1 MKKINFCAMALAAL
15 TMFSCT
21 QEESMNL
28 PVAGEKANVT
38 LNLKGEESAGTRAT
52 GATDKDT
59 QINNYIAF
67 FFNGQG
73 ELVSKHEVSNPT
85 SGGADRLTTTTAATE
100 VYIVANVGKLDK
112 SGFESVVNKKQIA
125 QVVKSLSK
133 EGTPLPHC
141 ESTQTSDNVWMEG
154 TGTVAFT
161 EGTATGKAEVKLS
174 FLAAKVTVTVVDRRT
189 GNDAGGAIYIEND
202 SIVLLNAG
210 GDAKFFDTD
219 KTTQTNFFNGVT
231 SYLNPSNKVGASF
244 LREPYAESGVHFYAF
259 GNASSTQPTI
269 LAIKATRTEQN
280 VGTSTV
286 YYPIAFSDLDAGKI
300 DPKAST
306 FAPGYSYEI
315 TLTLTGNVAA
325 GGGNGTV
332 DPEQPLV
339 SGDVT
344 VTIQKAEWV
353 VKSIDK
359 EFN

>member
-1 MKKINFCAMALAAL
+1 
-15 TMFSCT
+15 
-21 QEESMNL
+21 MNL

-85 SGGADRLTTTTAATE
+85 SGGANQLTTTTAATE
-100 VYIVANVGKLDK
+100 VYIVANVGGLDK

-133 EGTPLPHC
+133 EGTAPPHS

-154 TGTVAFT
+154 TGNVKFA
-161 EGTATGKAEVKLS
+161 EGTATGTAEVKLS
-174 FLAAKVTVTVVDRRT
+174 FLAAKVTVAVVDRRT
-189 GNDAGGAIYIEND
+189 GNDAGGAIYIKND
-202 SIVLLNAG
+202 KIVLLNAG

-219 KTTQTNFFNGVT
+219 KTTQTSFFNGDA
-231 SYLNPSNKVGASF
+231 SYPDPANSVVASF
-244 LREPYAESGVHFYAF
+244 LSKTYAESGVHFYAF

-269 LAIKATRTEQN
+269 LAIQATRTEQN
-280 VGTSTV
+280 GGTSTV
-286 YYPIAFSDLDAGKI
+286 YYPIAFSTLDAGAIK
-300 DPKAST
+300 PEAST

-344 VTIQKAEWV
+344 VTIEQAKWNPV
-353 VKSIDK
+353 DINK

>member
-1 MKKINFCAMALAAL
+1 MKKINFCAMALVAL

-52 GATDKDT
+52 GSTDTDT
-59 QINNYIAF
+59 QINDYIAF

-85 SGGADRLTTTTAATE
+85 SSGANQLTTTTAATE
-100 VYIVANVGKLDK
+100 VYIVANVGGLTG
-112 SGFESVVNKKQIA
+112 SGFEGVVNKKQIA

-133 EGTPLPHC
+133 GGTTPPNS

-154 TGTVAFT
+154 TGNVTFTKNTGAATVT
-161 EGTATGKAEVKLS
+161 LK
-174 FLAAKVTVTVVDRRT
+174 FLAAKVTVIVDDQRT
-189 GNDAGGAIYIEND
+189 GNTPTGAIYIEND

-231 SYLNPSNKVGASF
+231 SYLDPSNKVGASF

-269 LAIKATRTEQN
+269 LAIKATRTEKN

-286 YYPIAFSDLDAGKI
+286 YYPIAFSTLDAGAIK
-300 DPKAST
+300 PEAST

-344 VTIQKAEWV
+344 VTIEQAKWNPV
-353 VKSIDK
+353 DINK

>member
-1 MKKINFCAMALAAL
+1 
-15 TMFSCT
+15 
-21 QEESMNL
+21 MNL

-112 SGFESVVNKKQIA
+112 SGFENVVSKKQIA
-125 QVVKSLSK
+125 AIVKSLNQD
-133 EGTPLPHC
+133 GA
-141 ESTQTSDNVWMEG
+141 STQTSTNVWMEG
-154 TGTVAFT
+154 TGDVTFT
-161 EGTATGKAEVKLS
+161 ENTGTVTGKADVKLS
-174 FLAAKVTVTVVDRRT
+174 FLAAKVTVTVVDQRT
-189 GNDAGGAIYIEND
+189 ENVSGGAIHIEND

-231 SYLNPSNKVGASF
+231 SYLDPSNKVGASF

-269 LAIKATRTEQN
+269 LAIKATRTELN
-280 VGTSTV
+280 GGVSTV
-286 YYPIAFSDLDAGKI
+286 YYPIAFSTLDAGAI
-300 DPKAST
+300 DPDAST

-344 VTIQKAEWV
+344 VTISKAEWV
-353 VKSIDK
+353 VKSINK

>member
-1 MKKINFCAMALAAL
+1 
-15 TMFSCT
+15 
-21 QEESMNL
+21 MNL

-52 GATDKDT
+52 GSTDTDT

-73 ELVSKHEVSNPT
+73 ELVTKHEVDKSASTGP
-85 SGGADRLTTTTAATE
+85 DRLTTTTAATE
-100 VYIVANVGKLDK
+100 VYVVANVGGLTG
-112 SGFESVVNKKQIA
+112 SGFEGVVNKGQIA
-125 QVVKSLSK
+125 KVVKSLSK
-133 EGTPLPHC
+133 EGTAPPHS

-154 TGTVAFT
+154 TGTVTFT
-161 EGTATGKAEVKLS
+161 ENTGTVTGKAEVKLS
-174 FLAAKVTVTVVDRRT
+174 FLAAKVTVIVDDRRI
-189 GNDAGGAIYIEND
+189 GNDSGGAIYIKND

-210 GDAKFFDTD
+210 GDAKFFAAD
-219 KTTQTNFFNGVT
+219 KTTQTNFFNGIT
-231 SYLNPSNKVGASF
+231 SYLDPSNKVGASF
-244 LREPYAESGVHFYAF
+244 LREPYAANGVHFYAF

-269 LAIKATRTEQN
+269 LAIQATRTEKN
-280 VGTSTV
+280 GGASTV
-286 YYPIAFSDLDAGKI
+286 YYPIAFSKLDAGAIK
-300 DPKAST
+300 PEAST

-344 VTIQKAEWV
+344 VTIEQAKWNPV
-353 VKSIDK
+353 TVGK

>member
-52 GATDKDT
+52 GATGDDT

-67 FFNGQG
+67 FFNEQGQ
-73 ELVSKHEVSNPT
+73 LVTKHEVDKSANTGP
-85 SGGADRLTTTTAATE
+85 DRLTTTTAATE
-100 VYIVANVGKLDK
+100 VYVVANVGGLTG
-112 SGFESVVNKKQIA
+112 SGFEGVVNKDQIA
-125 QVVKSLSK
+125 KVVKSLSA
-133 EGTPLPHC
+133 GGSHDT
-141 ESTQTSDNVWMEG
+141 STQTSTNVWMEG
-154 TGTVAFT
+154 TGTVKFT
-161 EGTATGKAEVKLS
+161 ENTGAATVTLK
-174 FLAAKVTVTVVDRRT
+174 FLAAKVTVTVIDQRK
-189 GNDAGGAIYIEND
+189 GNTENGAIYIKND
-202 SIVLLNAG
+202 KIVLLNAG

-219 KTTQTNFFNGVT
+219 KTTQTSFFNGDA
-231 SYLNPSNKVGASF
+231 SYPDPANSVVASF
-244 LREPYAESGVHFYAF
+244 LSKTYAESGVHFYAF

-269 LAIKATRTEQN
+269 LAIQATRTEQN
-280 VGTSTV
+280 GGTSTV
-286 YYPIAFSDLDAGKI
+286 YYPIAFSTLDAGAIK
-300 DPKAST
+300 PEAST

-344 VTIQKAEWV
+344 VTIEQAKWNPV
-353 VKSIDK
+353 DVNK

>member
-1 MKKINFCAMALAAL
+1 
-15 TMFSCT
+15 
-21 QEESMNL
+21 MNL

-52 GATDKDT
+52 GATADDNEIK
-59 QINNYIAF
+59 NYIAF

-85 SGGADRLTTTTAATE
+85 SGGANQLTTTTAATE
-100 VYIVANVGKLDK
+100 VYIVANVGGLDK

-133 EGTPLPHC
+133 EGTPLPHS

-154 TGTVAFT
+154 TGDVTFT
-161 EGTATGKAEVKLS
+161 ENTGTVTGKADVKLS
-174 FLAAKVTVTVVDRRT
+174 FLAAKVTVTVVDQRT
-189 GNDAGGAIYIEND
+189 ENVSGGAIHIEND

-210 GDAKFFDTD
+210 GDAKFFAAD

-231 SYLNPSNKVGASF
+231 SYLDPSNKVGASF
-244 LREPYAESGVHFYAF
+244 LREPYAENGVHFYAF

-269 LAIKATRTEQN
+269 LAIKATRTEKN
-280 VGTSTV
+280 GGVSTV
-286 YYPIAFSDLDAGKI
+286 YYPIAFSTLDAGANNL
-300 DPKAST
+300 DAST
-306 FAPGYSYEI
+306 FAPGNSYEI

-344 VTIQKAEWV
+344 VTIQKAKWNPV
-353 VKSIDK
+353 TIGK

>member
-1 MKKINFCAMALAAL
+1 
-15 TMFSCT
+15 
-21 QEESMNL
+21 MNL

-73 ELVSKHEVSNPT
+73 ELVTKHEVDKSASTGP
-85 SGGADRLTTTTAATE
+85 DRFTTTTAATE
-100 VYIVANVGKLDK
+100 VYVVANVGGLTG

-125 QVVKSLSK
+125 QVVKSLSA
-133 EGTPLPHC
+133 GGSHDT
-141 ESTQTSDNVWMEG
+141 STQTSTNVWMEG
-154 TGTVAFT
+154 TGTVAFA
-161 EGTATGKAEVKLS
+161 EGTATGTAEVKLS
-174 FLAAKVTVTVVDRRT
+174 FLAAKVTVTVIDQRK
-189 GNDAGGAIYIEND
+189 GNTENGAIYIKND
-202 SIVLLNAG
+202 KIVLLNAG

-219 KTTQTNFFNGVT
+219 KTTQTSFFNGDA
-231 SYLNPSNKVGASF
+231 SYPDPANSVVASF
-244 LREPYAESGVHFYAF
+244 LSKTYAESGVHFYAF

-269 LAIKATRTEQN
+269 LAIQATRTEQN
-280 VGTSTV
+280 GGTSTV
-286 YYPIAFSDLDAGKI
+286 YYPIAFSTLDAGKI

-315 TLTLTGNVAA
+315 TLTLKGNVAA

-332 DPEQPLV
+332 NPEQPLV

-344 VTIQKAEWV
+344 VTIEQAKWSPAT
-353 VKSIDK
+353 IGK

>member
-1 MKKINFCAMALAAL
+1 
-15 TMFSCT
+15 
-21 QEESMNL
+21 MNL

-85 SGGADRLTTTTAATE
+85 SGGANQLTTTTAATE
-100 VYIVANVGKLDK
+100 VYIVANVGGLDK

-133 EGTPLPHC
+133 EGTAPPHS

-154 TGTVAFT
+154 TGNVKFA
-161 EGTATGKAEVKLS
+161 EGTATGTAEVKLS
-174 FLAAKVTVTVVDRRT
+174 FLAAKVTVAVVDRRT
-189 GNDAGGAIYIEND
+189 GNDAGGAIYIENNK
-202 SIVLLNAG
+202 IVLLNAG
-210 GDAKFFDTD
+210 GDAKFFAAD
-219 KTTQTNFFNGVT
+219 KTTQTSFFNGDA
-231 SYLNPSNKVGASF
+231 SYPNPANSVVASF
-244 LREPYAESGVHFYAF
+244 LSKSYAASGVQFYAF

-269 LAIKATRTEQN
+269 LAIQATRTEQN

-286 YYPIAFSDLDAGKI
+286 YYPIAFSTLDAGAVELE
-300 DPKAST
+300 AST

-339 SGDVT
+339 SGDVE
-344 VTIQKAEWV
+344 VTISKAEWKPV
-353 VKSIDK
+353 TINK

>member
-52 GATDKDT
+52 GSTGDDT

-67 FFNGQG
+67 FFNEQGQ
-73 ELVSKHEVSNPT
+73 LVTKHEVDKST
-85 SGGADRLTTTTAATE
+85 STGPDQLTTTTAATE

-112 SGFESVVNKKQIA
+112 SGFGNVVNKDQIA
-125 QVVKSLSK
+125 KVVKSLNQD
-133 EGTPLPHC
+133 GA
-141 ESTQTSDNVWMEG
+141 STQTSTNVWMEG
-154 TGTVAFT
+154 TGDVAFT
-161 EGTATGKAEVKLS
+161 ENRGAATVILK
-174 FLAAKVTVTVVDRRT
+174 FLAAKVTVTVVDQRE
-189 GNDAGGAIYIEND
+189 GNTENGAIYIKND
-202 SIVLLNAG
+202 NIVLLNAG

-219 KTTQTNFFNGVT
+219 KTTQTNFFSGAVNYPGSTAVE
-231 SYLNPSNKVGASF
+231 ASF
-244 LREPYAESGVHFYAF
+244 LSKPYAANGVHFYAF

-269 LAIKATRTEQN
+269 LAIQATRTEKN
-280 VGTSTV
+280 GGASTV
-286 YYPIAFSDLDAGKI
+286 YYPIAFSKLDAGANNL
-300 DPKAST
+300 DAST

-315 TLTLTGNVAA
+315 TLTLKGNVAA

-332 DPEQPLV
+332 NPEQPLV
-339 SGDVT
+339 SGTVE

-353 VKSIDK
+353 VKSIGK
-359 EFN
+359 EFS

>member
-85 SGGADRLTTTTAATE
+85 SGGANQLTTTTAATE
-100 VYIVANVGKLDK
+100 VYIVANVGKLAD
-112 SGFESVVNKKQIA
+112 SGFGNVLNKKQIA

-133 EGTPLPHC
+133 GGTTPPNS

-174 FLAAKVTVTVVDRRT
+174 FLAAKVTVTVVDRREDNT
-189 GNDAGGAIYIEND
+189 ENGAIYIKND
-202 SIVLLNAG
+202 KIVLLNAG
-210 GDAKFFDTD
+210 GDAKFFAAD
-219 KTTQTNFFNGVT
+219 KTTQTNFFSGAVNYPGSSAAT
-231 SYLNPSNKVGASF
+231 EASF
-244 LREPYAESGVHFYAF
+244 LSKSYAASGVQFYAF

-269 LAIKATRTEQN
+269 LAIQATRTEKN

-286 YYPIAFSDLDAGKI
+286 YYPIAFSTLDAGAI
-300 DPKAST
+300 DLDAST
-306 FAPGYSYEI
+306 FAPGNSYEI

-332 DPEQPLV
+332 NPEQPLV
-339 SGDVT
+339 SGTVT
-344 VTIQKAEWV
+344 VTIEQAKWSPV
-353 VKSIDK
+353 NIGK